1 MCGGTGWEGPHK
13 KGLENGKIL
22 KKNKQKKKRKKTK
35 QTKNQLKK

>member
-22 KKNKQKKKRKKTK
+22 KKNKNKKNVKKPNKQKTS
-35 QTKNQLKK
+35 